1 MIKKDFYLVFFGIFA
16 LVGTILGIVGGTVW
30 YTSSRLTREGVR
42 TTGTV
47 VALVGQS
54 SKAPVVEY
62 TTTAG
67 GRHTYQSATYSSPP
81 AYQVGEPVTLWYD
94 REDPENAM
102 LAGLDRWLLPGIMGG
117 FFLIFGGLGY
127 GGLVYRWLKKRDQA
141 WLLHN
146 GQPVTATLTD
156 VSLNSSVRLNRVS
169 PFVIHCQWLDPA
181 TQKVYVFSS
190 GHIWYDP
197 TPYLGDRPLQVL
209 IDPRDPRKYHVD
221 LAFLPSPGN

>member
-1 MIKKDFYLVFFGIFA
+1 MTNWFKKDFFTLFFGIFA

-62 TTTAG
+62 TTTGG

-117 FFLIFGGLGY
+117 FFLVFGGLGY
-127 GGLVYRWLKKRDQA
+127 GGLAYRWLKKRDQA

-146 GQPVTATLTD
+146 GQPHLQRLATTMFLVTTTMLSVENSCTRYRPAAKLPRSRCW
-156 VSLNSSVRLNRVS
+156 SLACWSTRS
-169 PFVIHCQWLDPA
+169 
-181 TQKVYVFSS
+181 
-190 GHIWYDP
+190 
-197 TPYLGDRPLQVL
+197 
-209 IDPRDPRKYHVD
+209 
-221 LAFLPSPGN
+221 